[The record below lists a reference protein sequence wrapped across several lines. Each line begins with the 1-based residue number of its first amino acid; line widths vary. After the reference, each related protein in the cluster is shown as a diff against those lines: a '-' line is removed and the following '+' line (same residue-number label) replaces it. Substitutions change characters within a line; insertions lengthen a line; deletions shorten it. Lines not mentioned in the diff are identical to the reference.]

1 MSHQE
6 EGQYQQ
12 RAFAVCG
19 GRSLL
24 ARVHRQRRRAID
36 AGGDGSPCMK
46 HTRRGFPRTRT
57 NREIPLFLSPSEER
71 VLACRDDAL
80 GSPNTL
86 GILMHFLPWPPAWCQ
101 RLDEAASASCAQ
113 RVWEDSSRRP
123 NPTASTSCFSF
134 EYECTSTVRG
144 FVLYGLRVEKKKVN
158 SFLEQ
163 AFITYCTRGHK

>member
-86 GILMHFLPWPPAWCQ
+86 GILMHFLPWPPAFGVSDWTKP
-101 RLDEAASASCAQ
+101 RPRAARSASGKIVAAAPIQ
-113 RVWEDSSRRP
+113 RRP
-123 NPTASTSCFSF
+123 RVVFHSNTS
-134 EYECTSTVRG
+134 VR
-144 FVLYGLRVEKKKVN
+144 VLYVV
-158 SFLEQ
+158 SCCM
-163 AFITYCTRGHK
+163 AFA